1 VAKKVKTHKE
11 KANIAQAEST
21 TDAIWFTINY
31 KIEQEE
37 INQLPIENE
46 DNNDIPE
53 LEDIFTDNS
62 EAEKPKGIHE
72 TIEKT
77 LLTSTNFAATVT
89 IIRLEHKLEIY
100 NSEAI

>member
-21 TDAIWFTINY
+21 TDATWFTINY

-37 INQLPIENE
+37 INQLPIENK

-53 LEDIFTDNS
+53 LEDIFRDNN
-62 EAEKPKGIHE
+62 EAEKSKGTHK
-72 TIEKT
+72 TTEKT
-77 LLTSTNFAATVT
+77 LLTSTNFAAIVTTV
-89 IIRLEHKLEIY
+89 
-100 NSEAI
+100 SV